1 MKSSK
6 FVTLLGLVGM
16 TFGMASCGGN
26 TSSAA
31 ATSSAGETS
40 TQTST
45 QTSTETSSQAATKT
59 EIVVGSPSAQKTWV
73 EARVNAWLTAQGLD
87 SKYTVTMYEL
97 GEGDVN
103 SKVTDWTAGP
113 DIYAYASD
121 QTLGLVG
128 KGALAKVPTAY
139 ATEMK
144 TALGNEA
151 MVAAQIGTSYYG
163 YPYAGDNGY
172 FLYYNKSVFT
182 DTSKLEK
189 LTDVVDVCTA
199 ANLKLSYKL
208 ADTFFSTGVMFSFG
222 ARYDVA
228 LSADSKSIEA
238 ISADFNSEK
247 GVKAIKAMKD
257 IINNTGID
265 TTTDGQKAPTVANGL
280 GACVDGGWNA
290 SNYKEALGDDY
301 GCCKLPSVTV
311 GTETVNL
318 GSFLGYKL
326 YGVNPSRTGT
336 TTEKLSDLHKLANYL
351 ISKDV
356 QEKRFDDLTI
366 VPTNA
371 EVKALSKVQETPHV
385 KALADQSAYA
395 VAQTIVPGH
404 VWDTA
409 TNPYALLLENTD
421 ATDEEIQAMATS
433 YNTAVCTL

>member
-26 TSSAA
+26 TSSVEGSAA
-31 ATSSAGETS
+31 SNTSEPGS
-40 TQTST
+40 TVV
-45 QTSTETSSQAATKT
+45 AKT
-59 EIVVGSPSAQKTWV
+59 EIVVGSPSGQKTWV
-73 EARVNAWLTAQGLD
+73 ETKVNEFLREQHLD
-87 SKYTVTMYEL
+87 TKYTVSMYEL

-128 KGALAKVPTAY
+128 KGALAKVPETY
-139 ATEMK
+139 ANAMK

-151 MVAAQIGTSYYG
+151 MAAAKVGTSYYG

-182 DTSKLEK
+182 DATKLEK
-189 LTDVVDVCTA
+189 LTDVVSVCQA
-199 ANLKLSYKL
+199 QGLKLSYKL
-208 ADTFFSTGVMFSFG
+208 ADTFFSTGLMFSFG
-222 ARYDVA
+222 ARYNVE
-228 LSADSKSIEA
+228 LSADAKSIEA
-238 ISADFNSEK
+238 ITADFNTEK

-265 TTTDGQKAPTVANGL
+265 TTKEGQKAPTVANGL

-290 SNYKEALGDDY
+290 SNYKEALGEDY
-301 GCCKLPSVTV
+301 GCCKLPTVTV
-311 GTETVNL
+311 GDETVNL

-336 TTEKLSDLHKLANYL
+336 TTEKLSDLHKLANFL

-371 EVKALSKVQETPHV
+371 EVKAMSKVQNTPHV
-385 KALADQSAYA
+385 KALADQSAFA

-404 VWDTA
+404 VWDETS
-409 TNPYALLLENTD
+409 NPYASLLANPT
-421 ATDEEIQAMATS
+421 ATDEEIQAYANS
-433 YNTAVCTL
+433 YNTAVQTL

>member
-26 TSSAA
+26 TSSVEGPAA
-31 ATSSAGETS
+31 SNTSEPGS
-40 TQTST
+40 TVV
-45 QTSTETSSQAATKT
+45 AKT
-59 EIVVGSPSAQKTWV
+59 EIVVGSPSGQKTWV
-73 EARVNAWLTAQGLD
+73 ETKVNEFLREQHLD
-87 SKYTVTMYEL
+87 TKYTVSMYEL

-128 KGALAKVPTAY
+128 KGALAKVPETY
-139 ATEMK
+139 ANAMK

-151 MVAAQIGTSYYG
+151 MAAAKVGTSYYG

-182 DTSKLEK
+182 DATKLEK
-189 LTDVVDVCTA
+189 LTDVVSVCQA
-199 ANLKLSYKL
+199 QGLKLSYKL
-208 ADTFFSTGVMFSFG
+208 ADTFFSTGLMFSFG
-222 ARYDVA
+222 ARYNVE
-228 LSADSKSIEA
+228 LSADAKSIEA
-238 ISADFNSEK
+238 ITADFNTEK

-265 TTTDGQKAPTVANGL
+265 TTKEGQKAPTVANGL

-290 SNYKEALGDDY
+290 SNYKEALGEDY
-301 GCCKLPSVTV
+301 GCCKLPTVTV
-311 GTETVNL
+311 GDETVNL

-336 TTEKLSDLHKLANYL
+336 TTEKLSDLHKLANFL

-371 EVKALSKVQETPHV
+371 EVKAMTKVQNTPHV
-385 KALADQSAYA
+385 KALADQSAFA

-404 VWDTA
+404 VWDETS
-409 TNPYALLLENTD
+409 NPYASLLANPD
-421 ATDEEIQAMATS
+421 ATDEEIQAYANS
-433 YNTAVCTL
+433 YNTAVQTL

>member
-26 TSSAA
+26 TSSVEGSAA
-31 ATSSAGETS
+31 SNTSEPGS
-40 TQTST
+40 TVV
-45 QTSTETSSQAATKT
+45 AKT
-59 EIVVGSPSAQKTWV
+59 EIVVGSPSGQKTWV
-73 EARVNAWLTAQGLD
+73 ETKVNEFLREQHLD
-87 SKYTVTMYEL
+87 TKYTVSMYEL

-128 KGALAKVPTAY
+128 KGALAKVPETY
-139 ATEMK
+139 ANAMK

-151 MVAAQIGTSYYG
+151 MAAAKVGTSYYG

-182 DTSKLEK
+182 DATKLEK
-189 LTDVVDVCTA
+189 LTDVVSVCQA
-199 ANLKLSYKL
+199 QGLKLSYKL
-208 ADTFFSTGVMFSFG
+208 ADTFFSTGLMFSFG
-222 ARYDVA
+222 ARYNVE
-228 LSADSKSIEA
+228 LSADAKSIEA
-238 ISADFNSEK
+238 ITADFNTEK

-265 TTTDGQKAPTVANGL
+265 TTKEGQKAPTVANGL

-290 SNYKEALGDDY
+290 SNYKEALGEDY
-301 GCCKLPSVTV
+301 GCCKLPTVTV
-311 GTETVNL
+311 GDETVNL

-336 TTEKLSDLHKLANYL
+336 TTEKLSDLHKLANFL

-371 EVKALSKVQETPHV
+371 EVKAMTKVQNTPHV
-385 KALADQSAYA
+385 KALADQSAFA

-404 VWDTA
+404 VWDETS
-409 TNPYALLLENTD
+409 NPYASLLANPT
-421 ATDEEIQAMATS
+421 ATDEEIQAYANS
-433 YNTAVCTL
+433 YNTAVQTL

>member
-26 TSSAA
+26 TSSVEGSAA
-31 ATSSAGETS
+31 SNTSEAGS
-40 TQTST
+40 TVV
-45 QTSTETSSQAATKT
+45 AKT
-59 EIVVGSPSAQKTWV
+59 EIVVGSPSGQKTWV
-73 EARVNAWLTAQGLD
+73 ETKVNEFLREQHLD
-87 SKYTVTMYEL
+87 TKYTVSMYEL

-128 KGALAKVPTAY
+128 KGALAKVPETY
-139 ATEMK
+139 ANAMK

-151 MVAAQIGTSYYG
+151 MAAAKVGTSYYG

-182 DTSKLEK
+182 DATKLEK
-189 LTDVVDVCTA
+189 LTDVVSVCQA
-199 ANLKLSYKL
+199 QGLKLSYKL
-208 ADTFFSTGVMFSFG
+208 ADTFFSTGLMFSFG
-222 ARYDVA
+222 ARYNVE
-228 LSADSKSIEA
+228 LSADAKSIEA
-238 ISADFNSEK
+238 ITADFNTEK

-265 TTTDGQKAPTVANGL
+265 TTKEGQKAPTVANGL

-301 GCCKLPSVTV
+301 GCCKLPTVTV
-311 GTETVNL
+311 GDETVNL

-336 TTEKLSDLHKLANYL
+336 TTEKLSDLHKLANFL

-371 EVKALSKVQETPHV
+371 EVKAMTKVQNTPHV
-385 KALADQSAYA
+385 KALADQSAFA

-404 VWDTA
+404 VWDETS
-409 TNPYALLLENTD
+409 NPYASLLANPT
-421 ATDEEIQAMATS
+421 ATDEEIQGYANS
-433 YNTAVCTL
+433 YNTAVQTL

>member
-26 TSSAA
+26 TSSVEGSAA
-31 ATSSAGETS
+31 SNTSEAGS
-40 TQTST
+40 TVV
-45 QTSTETSSQAATKT
+45 AKT
-59 EIVVGSPSAQKTWV
+59 EIVVGSPSGQKTWV
-73 EARVNAWLTAQGLD
+73 ETKVNEFLREQHLD
-87 SKYTVTMYEL
+87 TKYTVSMYEL

-128 KGALAKVPTAY
+128 KGALAKVPETY
-139 ATEMK
+139 ANAMK

-151 MVAAQIGTSYYG
+151 MGAAKVGTSYYG

-182 DTSKLEK
+182 DATKLEK
-189 LTDVVDVCTA
+189 LTDVVSVCQA
-199 ANLKLSYKL
+199 AKLKLSYKL
-208 ADTFFSTGVMFSFG
+208 ADTFFSTGLMFSFG
-222 ARYDVA
+222 ARYNVE
-228 LSADSKSIEA
+228 LSADAKSIEA
-238 ISADFNSEK
+238 ITADFNTEK

-257 IINNTGID
+257 IINNEGID
-265 TTTDGQKAPTVANGL
+265 TTKEGQKAPTVANGL

-290 SNYKEALGDDY
+290 SNYKEALGADY
-301 GCCKLPSVTV
+301 GCCKLPTVTV
-311 GTETVNL
+311 GDDTVNL

-336 TTEKLSDLHKLANYL
+336 TTEKLSDLHKLANFL

-371 EVKALSKVQETPHV
+371 EVKAMSKVQETPHV
-385 KALADQSAYA
+385 KALADQSAFA

-404 VWDTA
+404 VWDETS
-409 TNPYALLLENTD
+409 NPYASLLANPT
-421 ATDEEIQAMATS
+421 ATDEEIQAYANS
-433 YNTAVCTL
+433 YNTAVQTL

>member
-26 TSSAA
+26 TSSVEGSAA
-31 ATSSAGETS
+31 SNTSEAGS
-40 TQTST
+40 TVT
-45 QTSTETSSQAATKT
+45 AKT
-59 EIVVGSPSAQKTWV
+59 EIVVGSPSGQKTWV
-73 EARVNAWLTAQGLD
+73 ETKVNEFLREQHLD
-87 SKYTVTMYEL
+87 TKYTVSMYEL

-128 KGALAKVPTAY
+128 KGALAKVPETY
-139 ATEMK
+139 ANAMK

-151 MVAAQIGTSYYG
+151 MAAAKVGTSYYG

-172 FLYYNKSVFT
+172 FLYYNKSIFT
-182 DTSKLEK
+182 DATKLEK
-189 LTDVVDVCTA
+189 LTDVVSVCQA
-199 ANLKLSYKL
+199 SNLKLSYKL
-208 ADTFFSTGVMFSFG
+208 ADTFFSTGLMFSFG
-222 ARYDVA
+222 ARYNVE
-228 LSADSKSIEA
+228 LSADAKSIEA
-238 ISADFNSEK
+238 ITADFNTEK

-265 TTTDGQKAPTVANGL
+265 TTKEGQKAPTVANGL

-301 GCCKLPSVTV
+301 GCCKLPTVTV
-311 GTETVNL
+311 GSETVNL

-336 TTEKLSDLHKLANYL
+336 TTEKLSDLHKLANFL

-371 EVKALSKVQETPHV
+371 EVKAMTKVQETPHV
-385 KALADQSAYA
+385 KALADQSAFA

-404 VWDTA
+404 VWDETS
-409 TNPYALLLENTD
+409 NPYASLLANPT
-421 ATDEEIQAMATS
+421 ATDEEIQGYANS
-433 YNTAVCTL
+433 YNTAVQTL